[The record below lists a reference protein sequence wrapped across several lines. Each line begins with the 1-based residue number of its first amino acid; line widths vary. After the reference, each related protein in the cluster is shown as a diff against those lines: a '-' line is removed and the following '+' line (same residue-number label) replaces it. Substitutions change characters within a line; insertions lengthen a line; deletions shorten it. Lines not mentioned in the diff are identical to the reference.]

1 MIVKNRKMLFYIN
14 ITYMSP
20 LYYTFIIFIAIM
32 IIIYY
37 TKPLIM
43 FDKDKI
49 KQFGIGENKTLT
61 PLPVISIIIAILL
74 YVIFFYIDS
83 INKITTPLNQSIN
96 QSILPI
102 NNNVNS
108 YTYKLVR
115 TAPDGSLIFC

>member
-1 MIVKNRKMLFYIN
+1 
-14 ITYMSP
+14 MSP
-20 LYYTFIIFIAIM
+20 IYYTFVVFIVIM

-37 TKPLIM
+37 NKPLIM
-43 FDKDKI
+43 FDNDKI

-83 INKITTPLNQSIN
+83 INKVNKLVIPV
-96 QSILPI
+96 
-102 NNNVNS
+102 NNTNS

-115 TAPDGSLIFC
+115 TGPDGSFIVC